1 MRAFDDNALLQR
13 RLGHS
18 AYTGGPLE
26 VHILRLDTSD
36 AAELLVSLS
45 GRQWGELWGC
55 RDPLTSSISLSNF
68 ALALVLTNDRINLLG
83 IGILLLEQP
92 VVQLPGYQLSFVIQI
107 VDISRPSV

>member
-36 AAELLVSLS
+36 AAELLVSLPE
-45 GRQWGELWGC
+45 RQWGVLEDAETC
-55 RDPLTSSISLSNF
+55 SLLPF
-68 ALALVLTNDRINLLG
+68 RYQTACQ
-83 IGILLLEQP
+83 LLL
-92 VVQLPGYQLSFVIQI
+92 F
-107 VDISRPSV
+107 RMTR